1 MLKAALYGM
10 GRWGNRLTESVQNS
24 SKIRIVKGVSRDP
37 ARHTEFTKKTGTPV
51 IASYEDVLR
60 DPQIDAVVLATPHTQ
75 HHQQIIAAAKAGKHV
90 FVEKPFTLTRAT
102 AEQAVEACRKAG
114 VTLSVGFNR
123 RHAPAFVEMMRRIRA
138 GDIGNVVHLEGQFS
152 GPSGYA
158 LKPGMWRAMR
168 VETPGGGMTPRG
180 VHALDSMIQIG
191 GLVKEVYAHSAR
203 RKLPANTDIDDT
215 TSMLLKFAGGVTGYL
230 ATVLVTGEI
239 WRVHAFGT
247 KGWLEMRG
255 DTELNVLGLEGKPE
269 RITYPAVDKEQL
281 VLEAF
286 ADAVAAKV
294 PFVVP
299 PEHAIN
305 SAAVLE
311 AIVSS
316 ATSGQPV
323 VIK

>member
-10 GRWGNRLTESVQNS
+10 GRWGTRLTDSVQNS

-37 ARHTEFTKKTGTPV
+37 SQHVGFSKKYNVPV
-51 IASYEDVLR
+51 ISSYEEALS
-60 DPQIDAVVLATPHTQ
+60 DPQIDAVVLATPHSK
-75 HHQQIIAAAKAGKHV
+75 HQEHIIAAAKAGKHV

-102 AEQAVEACRKAG
+102 AEPAIAACRAAG
-114 VTLSVGFNR
+114 VTLCVGFNR

-138 GDIGNVVHLEGQFS
+138 GDIGDVLHVEGAFS

-158 LKPGMWRAMR
+158 LKAGHWRATRPEM
-168 VETPGGGMTPRG
+168 PAGGMTPRG
-180 VHALDSMIQIG
+180 IHTVDAMIQVA
-191 GLVKEVYAHSAR
+191 GLISEVYAHSNR
-203 RKLPANTDIDDT
+203 RVLGADTDIDDT
-215 TSMLLKFAGGVTGYL
+215 TSMLFKFANGATGSFS
-230 ATVLVTGEI
+230 TIFVTGEL

-255 DTELNVLGLEGKPE
+255 DTELVSLGLEGKPE
-269 RITYPAVDKEQL
+269 RITLPAADKEQL

-286 ADAVAAKV
+286 ADGVAAKV

-299 PEHAIN
+299 PEHIVN
-305 SAAVLE
+305 GVAVLE

-316 ATSGQPV
+316 AASGKPV
-323 VIK
+323 AVR